1 MLIFER
7 FLFYFLFFA
16 IPFQTRKIFYYSGW
30 YFNEWQ
36 SVSLYFTDL
45 VLFILFILWGW
56 QNLKF
61 NKFSIFNFNF
71 SNKFQIINY
80 KIFLK
85 SDFYLVLFLI
95 AALISVKNSSNFLIG
110 SFLWLKFVEFSIFY
124 FYLKIYAIKKFNLVI
139 VLYALIFGG
148 VFQAIIA
155 IAQFLKQGS
164 LGLTYFGESFLGTN
178 INGVASFFI
187 SSGEKIIRS
196 YGTTPHPNILAAY
209 LLLALVAFYF
219 VYVFN
224 RININSNIMHYVL
237 EKFWWG
243 WYSVLLF
250 GFLFTFS
257 RTVIFLWAVGFL
269 GFAATV
275 FLKQKIKLKFYDL
288 SYKNMSYIFFVTLIV
303 CTVFGILFFP
313 EIQARLNL
321 SSNDEAVQLRV
332 FYNEESL
339 KGKISLFGI
348 GLGDFTSWLMEQN
361 PNLLSYVY
369 QPVHNIYL
377 LVYKEIGVIGF
388 VFFLLFIKGLLYEF
402 IKQARM
408 LKKQDYYFIFLTIIM
423 TGSVLIIGLFDH
435 FLLTIQQGR
444 FIFWLSLAFLAFSI
458 SLLNKKLLENK
469 SD

>member
-1 MLIFER
+1 
-7 FLFYFLFFA
+7 
-16 IPFQTRKIFYYSGW
+16 
-30 YFNEWQ
+30 
-36 SVSLYFTDL
+36 
-45 VLFILFILWGW
+45 
-56 QNLKF
+56 
-61 NKFSIFNFNF
+61 
-71 SNKFQIINY
+71 
-80 KIFLK
+80 
-85 SDFYLVLFLI
+85 
-95 AALISVKNSSNFLIG
+95 
-110 SFLWLKFVEFSIFY
+110 
-124 FYLKIYAIKKFNLVI
+124 
-139 VLYALIFGG
+139 
-148 VFQAIIA
+148 
-155 IAQFLKQGS
+155 
-164 LGLTYFGESFLGTN
+164 
-178 INGVASFFI
+178 
-187 SSGEKIIRS
+187 
-196 YGTTPHPNILAAY
+196 
-209 LLLALVAFYF
+209 
-219 VYVFN
+219 
-224 RININSNIMHYVL
+224 MHYVL

-339 KGKISLFGI
+339 KGKISLFGV

-444 FIFWLSLAFLAFSI
+444 FIFWLSLAFLAFPV